1 MSAAKKKD
9 EDTDRV
15 RRNYNSYL
23 RFTGLGFTMIGII
36 LAFTFG
42 GWWLD
47 KQLAWK
53 FPLFTVALS
62 LLGIIGSMVYL
73 FKETGRP

>member
-1 MSAAKKKD
+1 MSVPDEKDLKKAKSG
-9 EDTDRV
+9 
-15 RRNYNSYL
+15 YNNYL
-23 RFTGLGFTMIGII
+23 RYTGLGFTMIGVI

-53 FPLFTVALS
+53 FPLFTIVLS
-62 LLGIIGSMVYL
+62 LLGIVASMVYL
-73 FKETGRP
+73 FKETSTKR